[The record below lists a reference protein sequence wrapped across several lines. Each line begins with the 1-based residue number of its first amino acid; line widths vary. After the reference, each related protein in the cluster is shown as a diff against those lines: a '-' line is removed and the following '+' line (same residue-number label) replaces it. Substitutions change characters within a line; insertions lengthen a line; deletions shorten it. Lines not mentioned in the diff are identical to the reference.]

1 MSKEKVLII
10 EDESEIREL
19 ASQILS
25 EKYQILLAK
34 NGSIGLEIA
43 QREIPDAILV
53 DILMPGMSGIQVCRE
68 LRAKEETKYIPI
80 LMLTA
85 LNDSEQRIEA
95 FKAGADDY
103 IAKPFHP
110 NELITRVESKINRMN
125 TTSANESQSS
135 NPTELVLGKMKINFI
150 DLQVFID
157 NAPVEMGT
165 IEYKILSLLARNN
178 GQLVSRDEIANYIW
192 GQEKSTDRTL
202 DPHIN
207 SLRKKIS
214 NSLVEL
220 KTVYGHGYR
229 LHVTS
234 DK

>member
-19 ASQILS
+19 ASQVLS
-25 EKYQILLAK
+25 EKYHVLLAK
-34 NGSIGLEIA
+34 NGFIGLEIA
-43 QREIPDAILV
+43 SKELPNAIIV

-68 LRAKEETKYIPI
+68 LRAKDETKRIPI
-80 LMLTA
+80 LVLTA
-85 LNDSEQRIEA
+85 LNDPEQRIEA
-95 FKAGADDY
+95 FRAGADDY
-103 IAKPFHP
+103 ISKPFHP
-110 NELITRVESKINRMN
+110 NELITRVESKINRLSGILN
-125 TTSANESQSS
+125 D
-135 NPTELVLGKMKINFI
+135 PTAVGPSELTLGKLKINFI
-150 DLQVFID
+150 DLVVSVDSQSI
-157 NAPVEMGT
+157 EMGT
-165 IEYKILSLLARNN
+165 IEYKILSLLARNS

-207 SLRKKIS
+207 SLRKKIA
-214 NSLVEL
+214 NSFVEL

-234 DK
+234 SP

>member
-19 ASQILS
+19 ASQVLS
-25 EKYQILLAK
+25 EKYHVLLAK
-34 NGSIGLEIA
+34 NGFIGLEIA
-43 QREIPDAILV
+43 SKELPNAIIV

-68 LRAKEETKYIPI
+68 LRAKDETKRIPI
-80 LMLTA
+80 LVLTA
-85 LNDSEQRIEA
+85 LNDPEQRIEA
-95 FKAGADDY
+95 FRAGADDY
-103 IAKPFHP
+103 ISKPFHP
-110 NELITRVESKINRMN
+110 NELITRVESKINRLSGILN
-125 TTSANESQSS
+125 
-135 NPTELVLGKMKINFI
+135 NPTAVGPSELTLGKLKINFI
-150 DLQVFID
+150 DLVVSVDSQSI
-157 NAPVEMGT
+157 EMGT
-165 IEYKILSLLARNN
+165 IEYKILSLLARNS

-207 SLRKKIS
+207 SLRKKIA
-214 NSLVEL
+214 NSFVEL

-234 DK
+234 SP